1 MNVIYRERENG
12 KIQAIIS
19 YKVAG
24 EWKQKSK
31 GGFDRKKDAKDWA
44 KKKSF
49 ELMELERLNVVDSDL
64 TLDDVFERY
73 INNIEL
79 MGRSKNSVQ
88 SYKHAYGFFK
98 GAFDCPIGKIKSV
111 DIVNYIVSR
120 QKEGGFNYHNYF
132 IRLKVV
138 FNFAINDLKIIYNNP
153 CDKVEIP
160 RIKEDKREKF
170 ITKELFNQIIDS
182 CKNERLKLFYKVAY
196 YTGMRRSEILG
207 LNVKNIKDCVITVNQ
222 QKVNG
227 VITDKL
233 KTKNS
238 YRKVPIGIDLYKEL
252 KSAVTDIDG
261 YIFYDFKKDTG
272 HFQLSKFN
280 VSLHC
285 FRSTRTS
292 LLVSAGIDLKYVSYV
307 IGDNIE
313 TILNTYTK
321 LNKDNFEKSFQE
333 IRDIK

>member
-19 YKVAG
+19 YKQG
-24 EWKQKSK
+24 GLWKQKSK
-31 GGFDRKKDAKDWA
+31 GGFDKKKDAKDWA

-49 ELMELERLNVVDSDL
+49 ELMELERLNVVDSDM

-73 INNIEL
+73 IDNIEL
-79 MGRSKNSVQ
+79 MGRAKNTIL
-88 SYKHAYGFFK
+88 SYKHSYDFFK
-98 GAFDCPIGKIKSV
+98 GVFDCPIGKIKSV

-120 QKEGGFNYHNYF
+120 QKEDGFNYKNYF
-132 IRLKVV
+132 TSLKVV

-153 CDKVEIP
+153 CNKVEIP
-160 RIKEDKREKF
+160 QIKEDKREKF
-170 ITKELFNQIIDS
+170 ITKELFKQIIDT
-182 CKNERLKLFYKVAY
+182 CKNERLKLFYKTAY
-196 YTGMRRSEILG
+196 YTGMRKSEILG
-207 LNVKNIKDCVITVNQ
+207 LNLSDIKDCVITVKR

-238 YRKVPIGIDLYKEL
+238 YREIPIDIDLYKEL
-252 KSAVTDIDG
+252 KASITDING
-261 YIFYDFKKDTG
+261 YIFYDFKKDFG
-272 HFQLSKFN
+272 YKHLSKFG
-280 VSLHC
+280 VSMHC

-292 LLVSAGIDLKYVSYV
+292 LLVSAGIDLKYISYV

-313 TILNTYTK
+313 TVLKVYTK

-333 IRDIK
+333 IRNV

>member
-31 GGFDRKKDAKDWA
+31 GGFERKKEAKDWA

-79 MGRSKNSVQ
+79 IGRAENTILLYKN
-88 SYKHAYGFFK
+88 AYSFFK
-98 GAFDCPIGKIKSV
+98 GAFDCPIGKIRSV
-111 DIVNYIVSR
+111 DIIDYIVVK
-120 QKEGGFNYHNYF
+120 QKESGFNYKDYLT
-132 IRLKVV
+132 RLKAV
-138 FNFAINDLKIIYNNP
+138 FNFAINDLQIIYSNP
-153 CDKVEIP
+153 CVKVEIP
-160 RIKEDKREKF
+160 RIKEDTREKF
-170 ITKELFNQIIDS
+170 ITKELFNEIIDS
-182 CKNERLKLFYKVAY
+182 CSDERLKLFYKTAY
-196 YTGMRRSEILG
+196 FTGMRRSEILG

-222 QKVNG
+222 QRVNG
-227 VITDKL
+227 VITDEL

-238 YRKVPIGIDLYKEL
+238 YRKVPINIDLYREL
-252 KSAVTDIDG
+252 KSAITDIDG
-261 YIFYDFKKDTG
+261 YIFFGFKKDTG
-272 HFQLSKFN
+272 RFHLNKFN
-280 VSLHC
+280 VSMHC

-292 LLVSAGIDLKYVSYV
+292 LLVSAGIDLKYISFV

-313 TILNTYTK
+313 TVLRVYTK
-321 LNKDNFEKSFQE
+321 LNKDNFESSFDK
-333 IRDIK
+333 IRSL